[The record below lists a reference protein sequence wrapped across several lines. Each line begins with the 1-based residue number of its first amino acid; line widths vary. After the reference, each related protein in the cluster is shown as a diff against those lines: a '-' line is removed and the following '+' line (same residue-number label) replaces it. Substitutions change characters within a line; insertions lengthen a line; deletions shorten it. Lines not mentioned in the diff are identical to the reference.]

1 MDNKAIVI
9 ACFAGLLGAVY
20 LFCMRST
27 PRKGLMRVVERIFA
41 GIILCYLCQLVL
53 APVGLALPQGP
64 VAAFFAGYLG
74 LPGAALAAWLHLA
87 P

>member
-1 MDNKAIVI
+1 MGNKAIVI
-9 ACFAGLLGAVY
+9 ACFAGLLAAVY

-27 PRKGLMRVVERIFA
+27 PRKGAMRVVERLFM
-41 GIILCYLCQLVL
+41 GMILCYLCQLLL
-53 APVGLALPQGP
+53 APLGLTLPQGP
-64 VAAFFAGYLG
+64 VPALFAGYLG